1 MKLGF
6 VSFSSDGH
14 LNPSMTLANA
24 IASRGHEV
32 VLYTLADGIRKTTH
46 CNFETRCYGAE
57 SLSAEEIA
65 RSYREVGELTGMRA
79 VRYTVDLF
87 RRRAC
92 VGLREFPRLFRDD
105 QIEGLVID
113 QVVSDAAVVAR
124 AEGIPFVTV
133 SNALP
138 TNLDPSIP
146 PVFSHLGPVSG
157 PLDKLRTL
165 ALNQVFHSLAKPVL
179 QSLNQFQLERR
190 LPAYKSIAEIG
201 SELAQVVQLPASLD
215 FPRTRLPQTFHYT
228 GPFHDAA
235 ARSSVEF
242 PWDRISSERPLI
254 YASMG
259 TLQNQNRHLFYLFA
273 QACETLPVQL
283 VISLGG
289 STDAEQFHD
298 LPGDPVVVRYAP
310 QLELIKRS
318 TLCIT
323 HGGLNTALESLAQGV
338 PMLAIPVTNDQ
349 PGVAARIQWRQ
360 VGRMLALRKLS
371 LAKMRAMLEELLR
384 EPRYAENART
394 MQREIAS
401 TDGLALAAKMIEK
414 AISTGK
420 PVHRAS

>member
-1 MKLGF
+1 
-6 VSFSSDGH
+6 
-14 LNPSMTLANA
+14 
-24 IASRGHEV
+24 
-32 VLYTLADGIRKTTH
+32 
-46 CNFETRCYGAE
+46 
-57 SLSAEEIA
+57 
-65 RSYREVGELTGMRA
+65 
-79 VRYTVDLF
+79 
-87 RRRAC
+87 
-92 VGLREFPRLFRDD
+92 
-105 QIEGLVID
+105 
-113 QVVSDAAVVAR
+113 
-124 AEGIPFVTV
+124 
-133 SNALP
+133 
-138 TNLDPSIP
+138 
-146 PVFSHLGPVSG
+146 
-157 PLDKLRTL
+157 
-165 ALNQVFHSLAKPVL
+165 
-179 QSLNQFQLERR
+179 
-190 LPAYKSIAEIG
+190 
-201 SELAQVVQLPASLD
+201 
-215 FPRTRLPQTFHYT
+215 
-228 GPFHDAA
+228 
-235 ARSSVEF
+235 
-242 PWDRISSERPLI
+242 
-254 YASMG
+254 MG